1 MSTHIVSTGFDPI
14 EIVEIAARE
23 RSIVVIRETGW
34 RLTLR
39 GATFEVVLWA
49 NGPMALGIKAFE
61 VMDLLA
67 PVEEGVFV

>member
-1 MSTHIVSTGFDPI
+1 MSTRTVAFDPI

-23 RSIVVIRETGW
+23 RSIVVIRDSGW

-49 NGPMALGIKAFE
+49 NGPMALGVKAFE
-61 VMDLLA
+61 VMDVLA
-67 PVEEGVFV
+67 PVEGVFT

>member
-1 MSTHIVSTGFDPI
+1 MSTRTVAFDPI
-14 EIVEIAARE
+14 RIVEIAARE
-23 RSIVVIRETGW
+23 RGVVVIRDSAW

-49 NGPMALGIKAFE
+49 DGPMALGVKAFE

-67 PVEEGVFV
+67 PVEGVFV